1 MIPSEGAGSPF
12 SITWTNYNNATQN
25 RLTGLA
31 TGSYQFSI
39 TDRIGCQLQGSIDVA
54 SPSQPS
60 GTATS
65 TDIVCFGQKNGKI
78 NLSGTSDYGGFQYIL
93 NQETPVSFDS
103 GNAKTIENLDKGTY
117 TVRVI
122 DAKGCTVLANTTLQ
136 IQEPTELKVTL
147 QRAVRPK
154 SFSSNDGTIAVKIS
168 GGTQPYGVEWSL
180 LPSTILTSNIQTT
193 ITDEGVNSQLS
204 ALGTGEYQVKATDK
218 NLCNAILTQKMVA
231 PDKIAITSKVDSITC
246 FGKADAK
253 ITLTVAGGVQ
263 LPTSPFTK

>member
-1 MIPSEGAGSPF
+1 LSNGITHTQYGEIKVTGTTIGVTCFGDQNGIVEMIPSEGAGSPF

-147 QRAVRPK
+147 QKLFDQNHLVQMTVQSLSK
-154 SFSSNDGTIAVKIS
+154 FL
-168 GGTQPYGVEWSL
+168 VELSL
-180 LPSTILTSNIQTT
+180 M
-193 ITDEGVNSQLS
+193 
-204 ALGTGEYQVKATDK
+204 ALNGHFCQV
-218 NLCNAILTQKMVA
+218 L
-231 PDKIAITSKVDSITC
+231 
-246 FGKADAK
+246 F
-253 ITLTVAGGVQ
+253 
-263 LPTSPFTK
+263 